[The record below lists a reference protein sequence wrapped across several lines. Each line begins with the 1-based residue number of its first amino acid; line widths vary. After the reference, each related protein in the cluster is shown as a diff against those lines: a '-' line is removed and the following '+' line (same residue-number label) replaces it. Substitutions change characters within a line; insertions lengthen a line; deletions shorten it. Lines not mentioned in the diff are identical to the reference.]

1 MAWVLD
7 ASHSSITFA
16 VRHMMISKVRGS
28 FSGFAVDASLDPAAL
43 EQGSVTGTIDVGT
56 IATGDA
62 GRDGHLKGDD
72 FFAVEKFPHMTF
84 KSSGA
89 KKVGDGRYT
98 LEGTLTIKDVSKPI
112 SFDVEAEGPAKDP
125 WGNSRVG
132 FTLKGKLNREDFGL
146 TWNQALE
153 AGGVLVG
160 KEIELGAEIQL
171 ISK

>member
-28 FSGFAVDASLDPAAL
+28 FSGFAVDASFDAGAL
-43 EQGSVTGTIDVGT
+43 EKGSVIGTIDVGT

-72 FFAVEKFPHMTF
+72 FFAVEKFPQMTF
-84 KSSGA
+84 KSTGA
-89 KKVGDGRYT
+89 KKLGDGRYT
-98 LEGTLTIKDVSKPI
+98 LEGTLTIKGVSKPI

-153 AGGVLVG
+153 TGGVLVS
-160 KEIELGAEIQL
+160 KDVELGAEIQL
-171 ISK
+171 IQK